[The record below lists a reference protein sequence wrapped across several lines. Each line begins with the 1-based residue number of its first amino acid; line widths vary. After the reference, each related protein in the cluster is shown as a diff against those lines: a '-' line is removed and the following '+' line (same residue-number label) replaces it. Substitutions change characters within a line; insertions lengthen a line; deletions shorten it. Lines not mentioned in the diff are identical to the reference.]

1 MKKCAVIN
9 DLSGFGKCSL
19 TASIP
24 IMSAMGVEVHPL
36 LTAVLSNQTAYD
48 SFKSASLTHTMRP
61 FIEEWKKI
69 GAKFDGILTG
79 FVTDKEQLN
88 IISEFIDDF
97 KTNDTLVVVDPVMA
111 DNGALYDGYDIQ
123 MCDVIRNFCFRADV
137 ITPNTTE
144 LAILADKKCEN
155 VFNEAWV
162 NDYQNIEI
170 SLNTLYKQGLKK
182 IVVTGFKED
191 DLISNIVFDNGIIS
205 KVSCQKIGGY
215 FSGTGD
221 VFASVLTGSL
231 LNGNSLVD
239 SCKKA
244 GDFISNTIKVTNV
257 TDGNDGISFE
267 KTLKELISYE
277 K

>member
-1 MKKCAVIN
+1 MEKAWC
-9 DLSGFGKCSL
+9 
-19 TASIP
+19 
-24 IMSAMGVEVHPL
+24 
-36 LTAVLSNQTAYD
+36 
-48 SFKSASLTHTMRP
+48 
-61 FIEEWKKI
+61 
-69 GAKFDGILTG
+69 KFDGILTG

-97 KTNDTLVVVDPVMA
+97 KTNDALVVVDPVMA

-123 MCDVIRNFCFRADV
+123 MCDVIRDFCFRADV

-170 SLNTLYKQGLKK
+170 SLNTLYKQGIKR

-205 KVSCQKIGGY
+205 KVSSQKSAAISAEQVM
-215 FSGTGD
+215 F
-221 VFASVLTGSL
+221 L
-231 LNGNSLVD
+231 LL
-239 SCKKA
+239 
-244 GDFISNTIKVTNV
+244 F
-257 TDGNDGISFE
+257 
-267 KTLKELISYE
+267 
-277 K
+277 

>member
-1 MKKCAVIN
+1 M
-9 DLSGFGKCSL
+9 
-19 TASIP
+19 
-24 IMSAMGVEVHPL
+24 
-36 LTAVLSNQTAYD
+36 
-48 SFKSASLTHTMRP
+48 
-61 FIEEWKKI
+61 
-69 GAKFDGILTG
+69 
-79 FVTDKEQLN
+79 
-88 IISEFIDDF
+88 
-97 KTNDTLVVVDPVMA
+97 VVDPVMA

-123 MCDVIRNFCFRADV
+123 MCDVIRDFCFRADV

-170 SLNTLYKQGLKK
+170 SLNALYKQGLKK

-257 TDGNDGISFE
+257 ADGNDGISFE

>member
-48 SFKSASLTHTMRP
+48 SFKSVSLTHTMRP
-61 FIEEWKKI
+61 FIDEWKKL

-123 MCDVIRNFCFRADV
+123 MCNVIRDFCFRADV

-170 SLNTLYKQGLKK
+170 SLNALYKQGLKK

-205 KVSCQKIGGY
+205 KVSCQKIRRLFQRNRWCFCICFNRLIIKRKFACG
-215 FSGTGD
+215 FLQKSGR
-221 VFASVLTGSL
+221 FY
-231 LNGNSLVD
+231 
-239 SCKKA
+239 
-244 GDFISNTIKVTNV
+244 IKYN
-257 TDGNDGISFE
+257 
-267 KTLKELISYE
+267 
-277 K
+277 

>member
-1 MKKCAVIN
+1 
-9 DLSGFGKCSL
+9 
-19 TASIP
+19 
-24 IMSAMGVEVHPL
+24 
-36 LTAVLSNQTAYD
+36 
-48 SFKSASLTHTMRP
+48 MRP
-61 FIEEWKKI
+61 FIEEWKKL

-111 DNGALYDGYDIQ
+111 DNGALYDGYD
-123 MCDVIRNFCFRADV
+123 FCFRADV

-144 LAILADKKCEN
+144 LAILADKQCEN

-170 SLNTLYKQGLKK
+170 SLNALYKQGLKK

-257 TDGNDGISFE
+257 ADGNDGISFE

>member
-1 MKKCAVIN
+1 MNTALTIAGSDCSGGAGIQA
-9 DLSGFGKCSL
+9 DLKTFAAHKVYGMSAITAL
-19 TASIP
+19 TAQNTL
-24 IMSAMGVEVHPL
+24 GVTGISESSPEFL
-36 LTAVLSNQTAYD
+36 KAQLDAIFTDIYPDAV
-48 SFKSASLTHTMRP
+48 
-61 FIEEWKKI
+61 KI
-69 GAKFDGILTG
+69 GMVASKELIETIADSLIIYKAK
-79 FVTDKEQLN
+79 N
-88 IISEFIDDF
+88 IV
-97 KTNDTLVVVDPVMA
+97 LDPVMVSTSGSRLIKEDA
-111 DNGALYDGYDIQ
+111 AEVLKERL
-123 MCDVIRNFCFRADV
+123 MVLADV

-170 SLNTLYKQGLKK
+170 SLNTLYKQGIKR

-205 KVSCQKIGGY
+205 KVSSQKVGGY